1 MALMY
6 DMETVNRAMTEAA
19 KLYDPKHK
27 SAKRVKKV
35 LNIFAGMKPVK
46 TISPGVAHWERNYPK
61 ITNRAPWRCSA
72 CRLEVSTDERRT
84 LPTMAYCPGCGA
96 IMAGRAEK

>member
-35 LNIFAGMKPVK
+35 LDIFAGMQAADVPVRK
-46 TISPGVAHWERNYPK
+46 HAI
-61 ITNRAPWRCSA
+61 WRRCGWGWWA
-72 CRLEVSTDERRT
+72 CTACGKEIRVEHEGPPYSMNCV
-84 LPTMAYCPGCGA
+84 GCGA
-96 IMAGRAEK
+96 RMDGEVEE

>member
-6 DMETVNRAMTEAA
+6 DMETVNKAMTEAA

-35 LNIFAGMKPVK
+35 LDIFAGMQAKD
-46 TISPGVAHWERNYPK
+46 VAVRKHAIWVRRGGRWEC
-61 ITNRAPWRCSA
+61 TA
-72 CRLEVSTDERRT
+72 CGHAIRVEHQGPPYSMNCV
-84 LPTMAYCPGCGA
+84 GCGA
-96 IMAGRAEK
+96 RMDGEEVEE

>member
-35 LNIFAGMKPVK
+35 LEIFAGMKPTPQGRWLLDHYNGWDNK
-46 TISPGVAHWERNYPK
+46 TRWV
-61 ITNRAPWRCSA
+61 CSN
-72 CRLEVSTDERRT
+72 CLQTVYIWGRKRLPFRED
-84 LPTMAYCPGCGA
+84 CPHCHA
-96 IMAGRAEK
+96 IMDRRAEE

>member
-35 LNIFAGMKPVK
+35 LTIFAGMKPIK
-46 TISPGVAHWERNYPK
+46 TISQGVAQWERNYPK
-61 ITNRAPWRCSA
+61 ITNHAPWRCSA

-84 LPTMAYCPGCGA
+84 PPTMAYCPGCGA
-96 IMAGRAEK
+96 LMGRRVEK

>member
-6 DMETVNRAMTEAA
+6 DMETVNTAMTEAA

-35 LNIFAGMKPVK
+35 LDIFAGMQAKN
-46 TISPGVAHWERNYPK
+46 VAVRKHAIWMRSGFGLWK
-61 ITNRAPWRCSA
+61 CSA
-72 CRLEVSTDERRT
+72 CWKEIRVEHDGPPYSMNCV
-84 LPTMAYCPGCGA
+84 GCGA
-96 IMAGRAEK
+96 VMDGEVEE